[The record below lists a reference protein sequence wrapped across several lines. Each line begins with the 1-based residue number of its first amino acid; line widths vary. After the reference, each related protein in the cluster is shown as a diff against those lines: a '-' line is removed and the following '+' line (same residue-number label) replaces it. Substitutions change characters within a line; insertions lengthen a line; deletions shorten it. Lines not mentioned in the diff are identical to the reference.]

1 MFIKFEKRFNFRF
14 KLHKEKSNKFFKR
27 SLNSEH
33 VFISSHHVNQ
43 RILDL

>member
-14 KLHKEKSNKFFKR
+14 KLHKEKKVTSFSKG

-33 VFISSHHVNQ
+33 VFFQVIM
-43 RILDL
+43 